1 MYNNPFGDLFAQTEQ
16 SEAMLAFMAIYLGFI
31 FLIAMAFGVISYI
44 FSSKGMYAIA
54 KRRGIEKPWLAWVP
68 VGNMWLLG
76 CISDQFRSL
85 AYGEYT
91 NRRRKLL
98 WLNIWTVVSFL
109 LYIGLACAVALCAI
123 AHEGEIATVGM
134 LLVGIFVGLFVVF
147 YALLALI
154 IVTSVLQY
162 KCYFDLFRSCE
173 PSKSVLYLILSIL
186 IGFPLPFFIYSCR
199 NKDLGMPERTQTYT
213 NQPPCEF

>member
-1 MYNNPFGDLFAQTEQ
+1 
-16 SEAMLAFMAIYLGFI
+16 
-31 FLIAMAFGVISYI
+31 MAFGVISYI

-98 WLNIWTVVSFL
+98 CIPL
-109 LYIGLACAVALCAI
+109 LP
-123 AHEGEIATVGM
+123 
-134 LLVGIFVGLFVVF
+134 
-147 YALLALI
+147 ALL
-154 IVTSVLQY
+154 
-162 KCYFDLFRSCE
+162 
-173 PSKSVLYLILSIL
+173 
-186 IGFPLPFFIYSCR
+186 
-199 NKDLGMPERTQTYT
+199 
-213 NQPPCEF
+213 